1 MTDEQKNALHAI
13 IAGLLGLAGNK
24 VIWTGQNMPRL
35 KRPFATMQVISERHE
50 VREDYKPAGAGVYD
64 VIVPC
69 IAMVS
74 VQYYGDDALDKVADM
89 VRGLER
95 YTIVD
100 RCAAAGLAVYNE
112 DGTLDTSGLL
122 DGETWEERA
131 TVDLRT
137 RYNSVVRDEPGYI
150 DTVEVDGGTGEQF
163 TVDGKD
169 GK

>member
-1 MTDEQKNALHAI
+1 MTNEQKNTLHAL
-13 IAGLLGLAGNK
+13 IAELLGLAGSK

-35 KRPFATMQVISERHE
+35 KRPFATMQIISERHE

-95 YTIVD
+95 YTIV
-100 RCAAAGLAVYNE
+100 
-112 DGTLDTSGLL
+112 
-122 DGETWEERA
+122 A
-131 TVDLRT
+131 TVRQC
-137 RYNSVVRDEPGYI
+137 GI
-150 DTVEVDGGTGEQF
+150 
-163 TVDGKD
+163 
-169 GK
+169 